1 MTLFHQFF
9 DSSAAR
15 WPDNEALRW
24 HGQGMSYSRLQR
36 RSQSLAAAL
45 RLRGVGAG
53 ERVVSYLQN
62 RPEVIE
68 LALACSRLGA
78 IHVPANAMLR
88 ARQLAHVLKDSGAT
102 VLLASRLS
110 VPVIAEALAGDDAVR
125 QVLWCD
131 LPEDPATL
139 PAGLRDLSRDYEPL
153 CLGPVGEAAVTG
165 VIEDD
170 PAALLY
176 TSGSTG
182 RAKGVVVSHRNLV
195 SGAHIVAG
203 YLHNAMAD
211 RILVALPLSFDYGF
225 SQVSTAFSVGA
236 CAVLTHFVLPAG
248 LLQELVTERIT
259 ALAGVPTMWMHLA
272 AVQWPQQAAANLRYI
287 TNSGGALPVA
297 VIQSLQQRLPGTS
310 IYCMYGLTEAFR
322 STYLDPAELPR
333 RAGSIGKAIAG
344 QQVTVRRSDGSLCD
358 PGEVGELVHRGSL
371 VTLGYWNHEALTAH
385 RFRPVPHQ
393 LTQLKRDDIG
403 VWSGDLARCDAEGFL
418 YFIGRADEMIK
429 SSGYRISPAEVEEVV
444 MELPQIVECAAI
456 GMADDALGQRVVVA
470 VVAHQAAAD
479 LPEKVR
485 YHCRVQLPAY
495 MVPAQVQVMAA
506 LPRNANGKCD
516 RGALAQMLR
525 ELTLAQS
532 QVAR

>member
-9 DSSAAR
+9 DAAAAR

-24 HGQGMSYSRLQR
+24 HGRALHYAQLQR
-36 RSQSLAAAL
+36 RSRLLASAL
-45 RLRGVGAG
+45 QALGVRAG
-53 ERVVSYLQN
+53 QRVVTYLQN
-62 RPEVIE
+62 RPETIE
-68 LALACSRLGA
+68 MALACSRLGA

-88 ARQLAHVLKDSGAT
+88 ARQLAHVLDDSGA
-102 VLLASRLS
+102 VLLLASQLS
-110 VPVIAEALAGDDAVR
+110 AGTVEEATAGNACLQ

-131 LPEDPATL
+131 ADDAKPAL
-139 PAGLRDLSRDYEPL
+139 GASAASVGYESL
-153 CLGPVGEAAVTG
+153 LAAAADAEVSSE

-195 SGAHIVAG
+195 AGATIVAG
-203 YLHNAMAD
+203 YLHNTAQD

-225 SQVSTAFSVGA
+225 SQVTTAFAVGA
-236 CAVLTHFVLPAG
+236 CAVLTHFALPAG
-248 LLQELVTERIT
+248 LLQEIVNERIT

-272 AVQWPQQAAANLRYI
+272 AVQWPAAAAQSLRYI

-297 VIQSLQQRLPGTS
+297 VIQALQARLPNAA

-333 RAGSIGKAIAG
+333 KAGSIGKAIAD
-344 QQVTVRRSDGSLCD
+344 QQITVRRPDGSLCD
-358 PGEVGELVHRGSL
+358 PDEVGELVHRGSL
-371 VTLGYWNHEALTAH
+371 VTLGYWNHAELTAR
-385 RFRPVPHQ
+385 RFRAVPP
-393 LTQLKRDDIG
+393 LLSQLKRDDIG

-418 YFIGRADEMIK
+418 YFVGRVDEMIK

-444 MELPQIVECAAI
+444 MELPQVVECAAV
-456 GMADDALGQRVVVA
+456 GLADAALGHRVVVA
-470 VVAHQAAAD
+470 VVAAEPAPE
-479 LPEKVR
+479 LPERVR
-485 YHCRVQLPAY
+485 QRCRMQLPAY
-495 MVPAQVQVMAA
+495 MVPAEVVVMET

-516 RGALAQMLR
+516 RGALAQMLKR
-525 ELTLAQS
+525 VDTES
-532 QVAR
+532 QVAS